1 MRYEWEYW
9 EREMSNKTTD
19 LERTSLE
26 AHVDLCEMRY
36 QALDQRLTK
45 VETKL
50 DEIKSDLTKFRLD
63 FFKIVVGSAASV
75 VIAIIGAVATVLS
88 KVL

>member
-1 MRYEWEYW
+1 MYPWQRWEK
-9 EREMSNKTTD
+9 EMSNKITD

-63 FFKIVVGSAASV
+63 FFKIMVGTGGTVVVAV
-75 VIAIIGAVATVLS
+75 IGAVATILV